1 MDKIIGQI
9 IKERVKAQKMDVT
22 EFAKMINK
30 ERSNIYDIFKR
41 DSIDTDLLK
50 KIGQILDYDFFQHF
64 LEPKTINEILLKN
77 SITNKIYVELNLT
90 DEEIEKMGIKDMII
104 KKLNE

>member
-9 IKERVKAQKMDVT
+9 IKERVKAQKMEVT
-22 EFAKMINK
+22 EFAKLINK
-30 ERSNIYDIFKR
+30 ERSNAYNIFER
-41 DSIDTDLLK
+41 SSIDTDLLK
-50 KIGQILDYDFFQHF
+50 KIGQILDYDFFQHL
-64 LEPKTINEILLKN
+64 LEHKTINEIVLKN